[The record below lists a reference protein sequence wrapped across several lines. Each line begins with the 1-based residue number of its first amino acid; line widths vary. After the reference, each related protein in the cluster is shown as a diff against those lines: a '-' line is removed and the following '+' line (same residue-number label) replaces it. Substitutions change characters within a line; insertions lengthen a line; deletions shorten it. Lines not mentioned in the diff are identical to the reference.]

1 MSLYKEDVY
10 ETEDLPEPEPDD
22 NEECFENKEI
32 EKVHVDLNAAK
43 RRFGNC
49 VLDSGG
55 VDFSD
60 SVTSSR
66 LKRGYKANE
75 IFEGSPQDW
84 ETEEQTFEQK
94 YKRICS
100 EIKELM
106 AESEKQAQPV
116 SKTEIQDLHKLLQS
130 IASPAVNEIQPK
142 TASDNSKQ
150 VDDQPKFMTGEE
162 LEKYRSKIVSGASV
176 QEFNEVI
183 NAILAEYNRIVEY
196 CSLLTTNR
204 KEYINYLKQSH
215 QAALSFKDKQIQLLE
230 STVEQLRQDLVKK
243 LRSEH
248 IEIARSSVEGETN
261 KETNK
266 HQNSDVR

>member
-22 NEECFENKEI
+22 NEEYFENKEI

-49 VLDSGG
+49 LLDSGG
-55 VDFSD
+55 ADFSD

-84 ETEEQTFEQK
+84 EIEELTFEQK
-94 YKRICS
+94 YKKICS

-106 AESEKQAQPV
+106 AESEKQTHPV
-116 SKTEIQDLHKLLQS
+116 SKTEIE
-130 IASPAVNEIQPK
+130 VEE
-142 TASDNSKQ
+142 
-150 VDDQPKFMTGEE
+150 PKFLTEE
-162 LEKYRSKIVSGASV
+162 DIEKYRSKLVSGASI

-183 NAILAEYNRIVEY
+183 NAILAEYNRIAKY
-196 CSLLTTNR
+196 CSSLTKDR
-204 KEYINYLKQSH
+204 KEYINHLQKSH
-215 QAALSFKDKQIQLLE
+215 QSELNFKDKQL
-230 STVEQLRQDLVKK
+230 
-243 LRSEH
+243 
-248 IEIARSSVEGETN
+248 
-261 KETNK
+261 
-266 HQNSDVR
+266 SDF

>member
-22 NEECFENKEI
+22 NEEYFENKEI

-49 VLDSGG
+49 LLDSGG
-55 VDFSD
+55 ADFSD

-84 ETEEQTFEQK
+84 EIEELTFEQK
-94 YKRICS
+94 YKKICS

-106 AESEKQAQPV
+106 AESEKAQPV
-116 SKTEIQDLHKLLQS
+116 SKIEVEGLHKFLQS
-130 IASPAVNEIQPK
+130 IASPAVSEVQPK
-142 TASDNSKQ
+142 TSDNSSKQ
-150 VDDQPKFMTGEE
+150 PDEPKYLTEE
-162 LEKYRSKIVSGASV
+162 DIEKYRSKLVSGASI

-183 NAILAEYNRIVEY
+183 NAILAEYSRIAEY
-196 CSLLTTNR
+196 CSSVTKNR
-204 KEYINYLKQSH
+204 KEYFNHLQKSH
-215 QAALSFKDKQIQLLE
+215 QSELNFKDKQIQLLE

-243 LRSEH
+243 LRNEH
-248 IEIARSSVEGETN
+248 MEIARSSV
-261 KETNK
+261 KEEITK
-266 HQNSDVR
+266 EKNSDG

>member
-10 ETEDLPEPEPDD
+10 ETEDLPEPELDD
-22 NEECFENKEI
+22 NEEYFENKEI

-49 VLDSGG
+49 LLDSGG
-55 VDFSD
+55 ADFSD

-84 ETEEQTFEQK
+84 EIEELTFEQK
-94 YKRICS
+94 YKKICS

-106 AESEKQAQPV
+106 AESEKQTQPV
-116 SKTEIQDLHKLLQS
+116 SKTEIEGLHKFVQS
-130 IASPAVNEIQPK
+130 IASPAVSDVQPK
-142 TASDNSKQ
+142 TSDDSSKQ
-150 VDDQPKFMTGEE
+150 VDEPKYLTEE
-162 LEKYRSKIVSGASV
+162 DIEKYRSKLVSGASI

-183 NAILAEYNRIVEY
+183 NAILAEYNRIAKY
-196 CSLLTTNR
+196 CSSVTKNR
-204 KEYINYLKQSH
+204 KEYFDYLQKSH
-215 QAALSFKDKQIQLLE
+215 QSALNFKDKQIQLLE

-243 LRSEH
+243 LRNEH
-248 IEIARSSVEGETN
+248 MEIARSSVKGETT
-261 KETNK
+261 KEK
-266 HQNSDVR
+266 NSDVG